1 MKIDKKRLEAY
12 SKEITK
18 VCKLVGYIPSEYC
31 FEDYFADVVD
41 FYFIPYIKELAENC
55 DEDEYEDFLV
65 KLGEVIDE
73 VYDSTVE
80 VTLDEVKNFIKNEG
94 ISLREFISNGIK
106 NRDIELELIVEWF
119 IKNCNDETIQKF
131 IKSCD
136 DKTFQ
141 KFINW
146 VLE

>member
-1 MKIDKKRLEAY
+1 MKIDKEQIKAY
-12 SKEITK
+12 SKEISKT
-18 VCKLVGYIPSEYC
+18 CKLVGYDPSEYC

-55 DEDEYEDFLV
+55 DEDEYDDFME
-65 KLGEVIDE
+65 KLGYAIDE

-80 VTLDEVKNFIKNEG
+80 VTLDEIKNFIKNEG
-94 ISLREFISNGIK
+94 ISLGEYINNGIK
-106 NRDIELELIVEWF
+106 SRDIEPELVVEWF
-119 IKNCNDETIQKF
+119 IKNCNDKTI
-131 IKSCD
+131 
-136 DKTFQ
+136 Q